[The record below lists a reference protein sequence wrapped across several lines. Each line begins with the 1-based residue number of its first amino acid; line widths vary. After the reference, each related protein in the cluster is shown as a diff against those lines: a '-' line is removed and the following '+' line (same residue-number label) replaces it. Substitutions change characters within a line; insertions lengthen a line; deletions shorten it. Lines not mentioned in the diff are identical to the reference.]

1 MKTVLSFLFIS
12 AFLLLGACSARY
24 YQIYNVTGDNVQKR
38 NGYMVYEDENCSVVY
53 DMWCERGTPDF
64 VVVNK
69 TDSIL
74 YIDLEHSFFI
84 RNGISYDYFE
94 GAVFVSGMGRF
105 QNVESRINMNFEIIK
120 NIYPLSGNRSSQNES
135 VSNVYASGEASS
147 GSGPSKYEF
156 LVKPERAVLA
166 IPPYGSKL
174 VSKFMLWGKTPYSE
188 DVCSEDLVPVDS
200 LSRDYSISNSP
211 LVFSN
216 FITYSVGDSGE
227 RHHID
232 NLFYVSGIVN
242 VKEAYEIAKES
253 YQCGKEP
260 YPRTYTFMKSRA
272 ADRFYIIYV
281 R

>member
-1 MKTVLSFLFIS
+1 MKTALSFLCLS
-12 AFLLLGACSARY
+12 VFLLLGACSARY

-38 NGYMVYEDENCSVVY
+38 NGYLVYEDENCSVVY
-53 DMWCERGTPDF
+53 DMWCEGGTPDF

-74 YIDLEHSFFI
+74 YIDMEHSFFI

-94 GAVFVSGMGRF
+94 DAVFVSGMGRYPD
-105 QNVESRINMNFEIIK
+105 VESRMDMSFRIVK
-120 NIYPLSGNRSSQNES
+120 NIYPRSNSSRDESVS
-135 VSNVYASGEASS
+135 VSNVYASGDVSTK
-147 GSGPSKYEF
+147 SGPSKYEF
-156 LVKPERAVLA
+156 MVRPEREVLA

-188 DVCSEDLVPVDS
+188 DICSEDLVPVDS
-200 LSRDYSISNSP
+200 LSYHYSIGNSP

-216 FITYSVGDSGE
+216 FITYSVGESGE

-242 VKEAYEIAKES
+242 VREAYEITKES
-253 YQCGKEP
+253 YRCGKEP

-272 ADRFYIIYV
+272 ADRFYIVYV